1 VRRINGLVAVSVMMP
16 LLALLATGSVAAAA
30 PADQSSDTVSP
41 TIIGGSDATETYP
54 AMASLEHN
62 HKGDPNLHTC
72 AAVVV
77 DHRSAVSN
85 AHCATVYPS
94 GVARTEQFHLR
105 IGSNDRTQGGI
116 VVGVSQILPHAD
128 WAWGAGGASVPS
140 SDIVVLK
147 LDRWVPVRPMTIP
160 SRPHSQKVREIGWG
174 VTSQDA
180 TSLPIMLQQ
189 LDTRLLPKEACA
201 GGEITAGELCFDSPK
216 GAGACYGDSGGPG
229 LQRAGDRW
237 VLIGGASRE
246 TTETCTGGPL
256 IYTDITFYRSWIY
269 QVIRTGVVPPAT
281 ITTDKFT
288 SGAVPDTGHWAM
300 SM

>member
-1 VRRINGLVAVSVMMP
+1 VRRINGLVAASVFMP
-16 LLALLATGSVAAAA
+16 LLGLLAAGGVAAAA
-30 PADQSSDTVSP
+30 SADQPSDTVSP
-41 TIIGGSDATETYP
+41 AIIGGGDATETYR
-54 AMASLEHN
+54 AMASLEYD
-62 HKGDPNLHTC
+62 HKGDPNFHTC

-94 GVARTEQFHLR
+94 GAPRTEQFHLR

-116 VVGVSQILPHAD
+116 VVGVTQILPHAD
-128 WAWGAGGASVPS
+128 WAWGAGGASVAS
-140 SDIVVLK
+140 ADIVVLK

-160 SRPHSQKVREIGWG
+160 SRPHGQKVREIGWG

-180 TSLPIMLQQ
+180 TSLPVMLQQ
-189 LDTRLLPKEACA
+189 LDTRLLAKEACA
-201 GGEITAGELCFDSPK
+201 GGEITAGELCFDSPN
-216 GAGACYGDSGGPG
+216 GAGACKGDSGGPG

-256 IYTDITFYRSWIY
+256 IYTDITFYRSWIFD
-269 QVIRTGVVPPAT
+269 VIRTGKVPPAT
-281 ITTDKFT
+281 VAARKFT
-288 SGAVPDTGHWAM
+288 SGAAVNRLLWGG
-300 SM
+300 SL